1 MTENKL
7 DEILEKMRK
16 RSNPETVLYHT
27 KLSIWANKI
36 EAWADLIKAWADQ
49 IKIIY
54 EAEREKEPLGHCCY
68 GGLKR
73 KSDCA
78 SCSAWLGDITPL

>member
-7 DEILEKMRK
+7 DEILEEMHK

-36 EAWADLIKAWADQ
+36 EAWADQ

-78 SCSAWLGDITPL
+78 SCSAWLGDTTPL